1 MTHDAVLAPVAD
13 TRAERFRRFEAA
25 LWDHHGLRPTAR
37 FVELEKPRIRLR
49 VLEVG
54 AGTPVLMVHGT
65 VGPGS
70 WASLIEA
77 MGSGHR
83 FIVLDRPGWGGSDP
97 LDFSAQ
103 PYREVAAEILRG
115 VLDALGIDRAV
126 VVGGSIGDVWALS
139 LARLHPDRV
148 EKVILLG
155 AGPVVAAA
163 RRPSFIRLLASPIG
177 ALIVRLPISAERA
190 RSILR
195 DSGHR
200 PSLEAGRIPE
210 EFIDWR
216 VSLSNDTSAMR
227 HERDMVR
234 SIVRGPG
241 WQPGFL
247 FVDADLGAIGSAT
260 LMVYGTADLVGGVD
274 TWRGV
279 VDAMPH
285 ARLEVIDGAG
295 HMPWFDDPQ
304 RVAEL
309 INRFIARSANGQAT
323 GRSRSAGPT

>member
-1 MTHDAVLAPVAD
+1 MTDDALLAHAAE
-13 TRAERFRRFEAA
+13 TRTERFRLTEAA
-25 LWDHHGLRPTAR
+25 LWQHHGLRPTTR
-37 FVELEKPRIRLR
+37 FIQLETPRIRLR

-54 AGTPVLMVHGT
+54 TGTPVLMVHGT

-77 MGSGHR
+77 IGTGHR
-83 FIVLDRPGWGGSDP
+83 FIVLDRPGWGGSQR
-97 LDFSAQ
+97 LDFSAR
-103 PYREVAAEILRG
+103 PYREVAADILRG
-115 VLDALGIDRAV
+115 VLDALGIERAV

-139 LARLHPDRV
+139 LAKSHPSRV
-148 EKVILLG
+148 ERVVLLG
-155 AGPVVAAA
+155 GGPVVPDA

-177 ALIVRLPISAERA
+177 ALIVRLPINAERT

-195 DSGHR
+195 DSGHG
-200 PSLEAGRIPE
+200 PSLDTGRIPV

-241 WQPGFL
+241 WKPGFL
-247 FVDADLGAIGSAT
+247 FEAADLGTIESPT
-260 LMVYGTADLVGGVD
+260 LMVYGTADAVGNVD
-274 TWRGV
+274 IWRGV
-279 VDAMPH
+279 VGAMPH

-304 RVAEL
+304 LVAGLVDAFLAE
-309 INRFIARSANGQAT
+309 
-323 GRSRSAGPT
+323 PTVVS

>member
-1 MTHDAVLAPVAD
+1 MTDDALLAPAAE
-13 TRAERFRRFEAA
+13 TRAERYRLAETA
-25 LWDHHGLRPTAR
+25 LWQHHGLRPTPR
-37 FVELEKPRIRLR
+37 FIQLEKPRIRLR

-77 MGSGHR
+77 MGSSHR
-83 FIVLDRPGWGGSDP
+83 FVVLDRPGWGGSDR

-139 LARLHPDRV
+139 LAKYHPSRV
-148 EKVILLG
+148 ERVVLLG

-163 RRPSFIRLLASPIG
+163 RRPSFIRLLASPMG
-177 ALIVRLPISAERA
+177 ALIVRLPISAERT

-227 HERDMVR
+227 HEREMVR

-241 WQPGFL
+241 WKPGFL
-247 FVDADLGAIGSAT
+247 FEEEDLGAIQSPT
-260 LMVYGTADLVGGVD
+260 LMVYGTADSVGGVD

-279 VDAMPH
+279 VGAMPR

-309 INRFIARSANGQAT
+309 INRFIAS
-323 GRSRSAGPT
+323 